1 MLAQLPPSPKFIY
14 IQVNRRCNLRCL
26 HCDFWKLD
34 DNNRTWYLK
43 IEDRRWVLAEFAEL
57 GGQVVVTCGG
67 EPMLD
72 VEDYFD
78 LTKTARGLGLRMF
91 SVINGTRV
99 HTSKR
104 AEQMVLE
111 GPTEITVSLD
121 SHIAAEHDRLR
132 GVKGSWEVAVR
143 ALRLLLEARK
153 KLETSTRIYAMTIV
167 CESNWRELESFY
179 EFALRDLGVDKLKL
193 NILQPTF
200 GHPAGE
206 LDDAFF
212 GAEQVSDPA
221 ALVEIVKS
229 CDVRFGLGISP
240 TWLNQVAMYFDSI
253 ARSKTALRGWSSPAG
268 TLEHI
273 CNTYERNIMVDVEG
287 MARLCF
293 STAFDGLKL
302 RKPGDLRRFWCETAV
317 PVRQEMASCNRYC
330 GISHSVRRESAT
342 LRTGK

>member
-1 MLAQLPPSPKFIY
+1 MLPQLPPSPKFIY

-34 DNNRTWYLK
+34 DDNRTWYMTPQ
-43 IEDRRWVLAEFAEL
+43 RRREVLVEFADL
-57 GGQVVVTCGG
+57 GGKTVVTCGG

-72 VEDYFD
+72 IDEYFD
-78 LTKTARGLGLRMF
+78 LTATARGLGLGMF

-99 HTSKR
+99 HNSKR
-104 AEQMVLE
+104 AEKMVLE

-121 SHIAAEHDRLR
+121 SHLADEHDRLR

-143 ALRLLLEARK
+143 ALRLLLEARES
-153 KLETSTRIYAMTIV
+153 LGTTTRIYAMTIV

-179 EFALRDLGVDKLKL
+179 DFALRDLGVDKLKL

-200 GHPAGE
+200 GHPAGD
-206 LDDAFF
+206 LQDAFF
-212 GAEQVSDPA
+212 GTEQVSDPS
-221 ALVEIVKS
+221 ALVQIIKT
-229 CDVRFGLGISP
+229 CDAKFSLGISP
-240 TWLNQVAMYFDSI
+240 VWLNQVAMYFHSI
-253 ARSKTALRGWSSPAG
+253 AKSQTALKGWSSPAG
-268 TLEHI
+268 TEEHI

-302 RKPGDLRRFWCETAV
+302 RKPGDLRRFWQEVAV
-317 PVRQEMASCNRYC
+317 PVRHEMASCNRYC

-342 LRTGK
+342 LRRG